1 MTSPSIVHAYEGDMI
16 APLFLAILTAAFF
29 WHNVVPRQ
37 LKGLQVAFPTGPR
50 TYEVHQVTST
60 VEDVRKLLARRGTRL
75 GVASYLMALTG
86 SLVLLFEFL
95 NFRAGNS
102 AGTTHLP
109 SPLPWCSL
117 SSPLLF
123 QAGHHWALKSSNL
136 TV

>member
-95 NFRAGNS
+95 NFI
-102 AGTTHLP
+102 
-109 SPLPWCSL
+109 
-117 SSPLLF
+117 
-123 QAGHHWALKSSNL
+123 LK
-136 TV
+136 